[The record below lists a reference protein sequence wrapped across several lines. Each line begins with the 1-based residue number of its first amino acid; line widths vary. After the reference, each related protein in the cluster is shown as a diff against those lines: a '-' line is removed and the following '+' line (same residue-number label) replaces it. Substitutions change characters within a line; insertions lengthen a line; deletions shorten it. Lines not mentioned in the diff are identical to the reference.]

1 MWREL
6 AGEIFVN
13 SNGQIDAYNI
23 DIDDS
28 KDIEKGIQS
37 FFHSTADI
45 LIIHSLL
52 LDHNAHQTGSSLLS
66 TPSIYSSL
74 LQFNHHLSSILQNL
88 HNDSLLVVVGDH
100 GLTDHG
106 NHGGGTIDEIT
117 TGLCVYS
124 PSFSFSSFNVF
135 MPLYFFI
142 VEINSHA

>member
-1 MWREL
+1 M
-6 AGEIFVN
+6 
-13 SNGQIDAYNI
+13 
-23 DIDDS
+23 
-28 KDIEKGIQS
+28 
-37 FFHSTADI
+37 
-45 LIIHSLL
+45 IIHSLL